1 MPSSP
6 QLMDFYQIWFR
17 GSSRG
22 RNQLCGILWQSA
34 HGFRFCE
41 GSKFAI
47 SHWLGRSPLTQC
59 WRYRA
64 ACDKSSISTRHMHAC
79 MIRLLHADLHWL
91 DVKERVQYKLDVTEL
106 SSLGRRSFAVAGPT
120 TSNSLS
126 ADLRDQMC
134 SEESFRRSLKHS
146 CSLSTSVSSALE
158 VFYDAALYKSTLSVC
173 LSIWCLS
180 VCLCLY
186 VYLSIYL
193 SIYAHLVRRWKAARG
208 RSL

>member
-1 MPSSP
+1 MRRCRQHKAP
-6 QLMDFYQIWFR
+6 QYLIHCVTPASDIASRQWLRSASRHQLLVPRYQ
-17 GSSRG
+17 
-22 RNQLCGILWQSA
+22 
-34 HGFRFCE
+34 
-41 GSKFAI
+41 
-47 SHWLGRSPLTQC
+47 
-59 WRYRA
+59 
-64 ACDKSSISTRHMHAC
+64 
-79 MIRLLHADLHWL
+79 
-91 DVKERVQYKLDVTEL
+91 L